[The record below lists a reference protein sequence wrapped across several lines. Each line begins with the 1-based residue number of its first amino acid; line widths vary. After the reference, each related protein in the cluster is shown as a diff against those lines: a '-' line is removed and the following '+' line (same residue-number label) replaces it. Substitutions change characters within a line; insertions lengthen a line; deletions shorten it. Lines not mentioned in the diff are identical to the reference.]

1 MDSNECY
8 RRYKSARM
16 RFNKELEAIRKEYIS
31 SNYSFKEG
39 DIVRFKN
46 YFHKTP
52 TLVCIES
59 MFFTGELE
67 DVRYKYPHVRVEGFL
82 VDEEGYLV
90 PFFKGG
96 SQPNSCL
103 FEADDI
109 IEVTTIKYKG
119 LR

>member
-16 RFNKELEAIRKEYIS
+16 RFNNELEAIRKEYIS
-31 SNYSFKEG
+31 SKYSFKEG

-46 YFHKTP
+46 CFNIIPK
-52 TLVCIES
+52 LVCIKS
-59 MFFTGELE
+59 MFFAGKIEE
-67 DVRYKYPHVRVEGFL
+67 ERYRYPHVRVEGFL

-90 PFFKGG
+90 PIMKGG
-96 SQPNSCL
+96 SQPDTSL
-103 FEADDI
+103 FDADEV
-109 IEVTTIKYKG
+109 IEVTTIQYKG

>member
-8 RRYKSARM
+8 RRYKSARI
-16 RFNKELEAIRKEYIS
+16 RFNNELEAIRKEYIS

-46 YFHKTP
+46 YFYKTH
-52 TLVCIES
+52 TLVCIERLY
-59 MFFTGELE
+59 FTAKLE
-67 DVRYKYPHVRVEGFL
+67 DDRYKYPHVGVDGFV

-90 PFFKGG
+90 PIIKGG
-96 SQPNSCL
+96 SQPCSCL